1 MINVGILMCDGK
13 ERLRF
18 KKIIE
23 DYLSGQK
30 YNYAISEFA
39 DVDQLYSGQTKLD
52 ILFVGIDETNAGL
65 QGIENITTLIIFM
78 TDNRIEDIF
87 PRELEYGVLVKKDAV
102 IMYLPIIF
110 RRLFMYMKTMV
121 RERILLNMKGRQL
134 VVYVSDIMYME
145 RDKRMTKVIC
155 KDETL
160 TTAADLTA
168 LVNQIGRHDVIRCH
182 NSYVINFRYVREF
195 RRNEFVLTDGPVI
208 PVSRR
213 YLDETRN
220 EFSIWIAK

>member
-1 MINVGILMCDGK
+1 
-13 ERLRF
+13 
-18 KKIIE
+18 
-23 DYLSGQK
+23 
-30 YNYAISEFA
+30 
-39 DVDQLYSGQTKLD
+39 
-52 ILFVGIDETNAGL
+52 
-65 QGIENITTLIIFM
+65 
-78 TDNRIEDIF
+78 
-87 PRELEYGVLVKKDAV
+87 
-102 IMYLPIIF
+102 
-110 RRLFMYMKTMV
+110 MYMKTMV

-195 RRNEFVLTDGPVI
+195 RRNEFVLTDGTVI

>member
-1 MINVGILMCDGK
+1 MLSVGILVNAED

-18 KKIIE
+18 KKVIE

-30 YNYAISEFA
+30 HNYTIIEF
-39 DVDQLYSGQTKLD
+39 VDAEQLYSGQLKLD
-52 ILFVGIDETNAGL
+52 ILFVSMDDGSIRL
-65 QGIENITTLIIFM
+65 PGIENITTLVIFM
-78 TDNRIEDIF
+78 TDDSIENIF

-102 IMYLPIIF
+102 VMYLPIIF

-134 VVYVSDIMYME
+134 VVNVADIMYME

-155 KDETL
+155 KDGTL
-160 TTAADLTA
+160 TTAADLTS

-182 NSYVINFRYVREF
+182 NSYVINFQYVKEF
-195 RRNEFVLTDGPVI
+195 RRNEFVLLDGSVI

-220 EFSIWIAK
+220 EFSIWIEK

>member
-1 MINVGILMCDGK
+1 
-13 ERLRF
+13 
-18 KKIIE
+18 
-23 DYLSGQK
+23 
-30 YNYAISEFA
+30 
-39 DVDQLYSGQTKLD
+39 
-52 ILFVGIDETNAGL
+52 
-65 QGIENITTLIIFM
+65 
-78 TDNRIEDIF
+78 
-87 PRELEYGVLVKKDAV
+87 

-195 RRNEFVLTDGPVI
+195 RRNEFVLTDGTVI

>member
-121 RERILLNMKGRQL
+121 R
-134 VVYVSDIMYME
+134 
-145 RDKRMTKVIC
+145 
-155 KDETL
+155 
-160 TTAADLTA
+160 
-168 LVNQIGRHDVIRCH
+168 
-182 NSYVINFRYVREF
+182 
-195 RRNEFVLTDGPVI
+195 
-208 PVSRR
+208 
-213 YLDETRN
+213 
-220 EFSIWIAK
+220 